1 MATGGLAFLVL
12 VALAVG
18 AWEVQR
24 LVGRRSPLLQGVGFL
39 LLGVLAG
46 GHVLGVLPRGIVIQ
60 LVPVVLVGIAW
71 LGLLYGLQVDLRI
84 VRRLRPWHRTTGV
97 LLPLL
102 PALGA
107 GGLMAAAG
115 ATAPQAVLISAVA
128 SVSSPRV
135 LELLLHRRIP
145 AERALVRLLR
155 LVMAFSGIPA
165 VLLLAA
171 GSTLLDNAP
180 VSPAPAL
187 LLVLGFGALAGY
199 ALGVL
204 TRRERERIRLIIV
217 LLGTMAATAGAAAAL
232 GHSPLVPAALAGAL
246 VVNRTGFPHRLL
258 RAAHDVESPLYI
270 ALLVLIGAAWIP
282 SRFDLAVFLALT
294 AGRGLGWVAAGA
306 TLQLVAKR
314 HDVPLVTSWPGLGWL
329 PQGPLAMGMLLAVVE
344 VLPGA
349 NGVLEAGIGAVIVNH
364 LVGRAW
370 AKRKLPLGDAA

>member
-1 MATGGLAFLVL
+1 ML

-71 LGLLYGLQVDLRI
+71 LGLLYGLQLDMRI

-107 GGLMAAAG
+107 GGLMVAARAG
-115 ATAPQAVLISAVA
+115 IPEAVLVSAVA
-128 SVSSPRV
+128 SVTSPRV

-165 VLLLAA
+165 VLLLAV
-171 GSTLLDNAP
+171 GSTLAGGAP
-180 VSPAPAL
+180 ISPAPAL
-187 LLVLGFGALAGY
+187 LLVLGFGVLAGY

-217 LLGTMAATAGAAAAL
+217 LFGAMAATAGVSAAL

-246 VVNRTGFPHRLL
+246 VVNRAGFPHRLL

-282 SRFDLAVFLALT
+282 SRFDLAVFLSLT
-294 AGRGLGWVAAGA
+294 VGRALGWLAAGA
-306 TLQLVAKR
+306 TLRAVAER
-314 HDVPLVTSWPGLGWL
+314 NDVALVTSWPGLGWL
-329 PQGPLAMGMLLAVVE
+329 PQGPLAMGLLLAAVG

-349 NGVLEAGIGAVIVNH
+349 EGVLEAGIAAVIVNH
-364 LVGRAW
+364 LVGQAW
-370 AKRKLPLGDAA
+370 AKRTLPRGGAA